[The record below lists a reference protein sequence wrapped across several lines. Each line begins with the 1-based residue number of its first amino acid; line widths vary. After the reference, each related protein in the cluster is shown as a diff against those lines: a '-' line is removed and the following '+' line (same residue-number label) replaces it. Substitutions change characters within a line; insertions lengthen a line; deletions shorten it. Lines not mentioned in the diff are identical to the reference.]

1 MYKPARDTVCALPV
15 KKNKKKTYTF
25 SSCCVF
31 KMLRQRVLRRCEVES
46 GKRPEFVAKRAN
58 TSTKWKID
66 PIPRRLQNRKLDLG
80 DISPARLDLLVA
92 ALNSDVQGIQ
102 VRFYCVGL
110 RR

>member
-1 MYKPARDTVCALPV
+1 M
-15 KKNKKKTYTF
+15 
-25 SSCCVF
+25 F

-92 ALNSDVQGIQ
+92 ALNTDVQGIQ
-102 VRFYCVGL
+102 VKFYCVGL
-110 RR
+110 RRQR